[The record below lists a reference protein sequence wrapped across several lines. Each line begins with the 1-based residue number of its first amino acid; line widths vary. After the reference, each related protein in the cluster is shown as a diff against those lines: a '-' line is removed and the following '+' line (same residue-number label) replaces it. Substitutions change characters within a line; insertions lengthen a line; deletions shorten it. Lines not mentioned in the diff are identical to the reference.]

1 MTYGG
6 KVGGPHYIRGKVWG
20 CPGMARKEAYS
31 FCPLTFAK
39 PRAPPR
45 KDPLGSRALPLELG
59 GVLGYAPGRLALAE
73 AWTGAGTVW

>member
-6 KVGGPHYIRGKVWG
+6 KVRGPHDIRGKVWG
-20 CPGMARKEAYS
+20 CPVMARKEAYS

-59 GVLGYAPGRLALAE
+59 RVPGCAPGQV

>member
-6 KVGGPHYIRGKVWG
+6 KVGGPHYIRGKVRG
-20 CPGMARKEAYS
+20 CPVMARKEAYS

-45 KDPLGSRALPLELG
+45 KDPLGSHALPLELG
-59 GVLGYAPGRLALAE
+59 RVLGYAPGRLALAE